1 MASVLTTRPWFIRQK
16 RSCTRWTAL
25 HNSLTD
31 RAALLH
37 ARVYARIRRHSAR
50 IRRLSPSKFKH
61 VELSRPA
68 QIIAGIDS
76 SQSRPSAPRSQRA
89 DTLLCIM
96 IGRYADVYRRI
107 RSRVYTFTQTQLAL
121 YSGDAQTNDKRRHLR
136 RLPAHTRAWSRV
148 KVGNIAHMVW
158 FAHFLFT
165 DSAYIAHAFQ
175 CITISFY
182 RTNVNVMRIH
192 GVTNR
197 PKMTTPSIVW
207 WEGRLL
213 FLEVVTHFWVHDPL
227 FLWSKQ
233 LLFQFKIYVVA
244 CW

>member
-1 MASVLTTRPWFIRQK
+1 MPIYTTGGTK
-16 RSCTRWTAL
+16 L
-25 HNSLTD
+25 HK
-31 RAALLH
+31 
-37 ARVYARIRRHSAR
+37 ARVNWTIFPSSNTHAHSIHFMDFLYKILSMRALNSPLSCRINSECIHDRVSPQSAMFLGGP
-50 IRRLSPSKFKH
+50 IYTDIPSIIH
-61 VELSRPA
+61 NELWIP
-68 QIIAGIDS
+68 IVDYE
-76 SQSRPSAPRSQRA
+76 
-89 DTLLCIM
+89 LL
-96 IGRYADVYRRI
+96 R
-107 RSRVYTFTQTQLAL
+107 
-121 YSGDAQTNDKRRHLR
+121 
-136 RLPAHTRAWSRV
+136 RV

-182 RTNVNVMRIH
+182 RTNVNVMSIH

>member
-1 MASVLTTRPWFIRQK
+1 MASLTLIFTRSVGTLQPTRP
-16 RSCTRWTAL
+16 L
-25 HNSLTD
+25 G
-31 RAALLH
+31 
-37 ARVYARIRRHSAR
+37 RVG
-50 IRRLSPSKFKH
+50 SKFNW
-61 VELSRPA
+61 
-68 QIIAGIDS
+68 
-76 SQSRPSAPRSQRA
+76 PSEDQCQRSHSKWVFVFIPY
-89 DTLLCIM
+89 L
-96 IGRYADVYRRI
+96 
-107 RSRVYTFTQTQLAL
+107 
-121 YSGDAQTNDKRRHLR
+121 K
-136 RLPAHTRAWSRV
+136 SRV

-182 RTNVNVMRIH
+182 RTNVNVMSIH

>member
-1 MASVLTTRPWFIRQK
+1 MTKERKRMSTGWHINNVVTHPDEIPTPAKSSGWHNVSSTRLCHPG
-16 RSCTRWTAL
+16 
-25 HNSLTD
+25 D
-31 RAALLH
+31 
-37 ARVYARIRRHSAR
+37 
-50 IRRLSPSKFKH
+50 
-61 VELSRPA
+61 
-68 QIIAGIDS
+68 IAPGSIWSGWLMTNAGCHPDDLWCYPIS
-76 SQSRPSAPRSQRA
+76 SGW
-89 DTLLCIM
+89 D
-96 IGRYADVYRRI
+96 
-107 RSRVYTFTQTQLAL
+107 
-121 YSGDAQTNDKRRHLR
+121 
-136 RLPAHTRAWSRV
+136 RV

-182 RTNVNVMRIH
+182 RTNVNVMSFH

>member
-1 MASVLTTRPWFIRQK
+1 MPTPFSV
-16 RSCTRWTAL
+16 
-25 HNSLTD
+25 HG
-31 RAALLH
+31 
-37 ARVYARIRRHSAR
+37 Y
-50 IRRLSPSKFKH
+50 
-61 VELSRPA
+61 
-68 QIIAGIDS
+68 
-76 SQSRPSAPRSQRA
+76 
-89 DTLLCIM
+89 LLCFFVKSILVVV
-96 IGRYADVYRRI
+96 IDLFKDWDRRN
-107 RSRVYTFTQTQLAL
+107 RMDTKTCM
-121 YSGDAQTNDKRRHLR
+121 
-136 RLPAHTRAWSRV
+136 AWYNYENLWYYIYCHIWFYLSQFNISHRV

-182 RTNVNVMRIH
+182 RTNVNVMSIH